1 MYEQL
6 DQFYYINDIFHLNIE
21 KLNNLL
27 FDNYM
32 EIIFKYFIDS
42 LTYIPNQHQVTPMVK
57 IVQRQTMNTPNFIP
71 MKKENYECII
81 PKKFTE
87 QSEQEEEDEDEEEE
101 GKEIEKKKQ
110 ETSEQEEKNSVE
122 QVTSEQEKNPFEDS
136 SENVENQEEKNPFEQ
151 EEDMNPFESVEKT
164 IETFNTE
171 KNETLSETGTP
182 NEENVTEEETV
193 NPNEEENVT
202 DEVEEENEKP
212 TLPPLEIED
221 VRNEV
226 IEEKTPPTTPKKTH
240 LNPVETEYL
249 SHKLSLYLLSHSIQ
263 TFDHQM
269 LVDKIMKVILD
280 ESFLNLIH
288 SQLRT
293 GNDSLI
299 YTGICLLNSLSNHK
313 SNFIPKN

>member
-42 LTYIPNQHQVTPMVK
+42 LTYIPSQHQVTPMVK
-57 IVQRQTMNTPNFIP
+57 IVQRQTMTPNFIP
-71 MKKENYECII
+71 LKKENYECII

-87 QSEQEEEDEDEEEE
+87 QSEQEEKEEEE
-101 GKEIEKKKQ
+101 EEKENEKKTQ
-110 ETSEQEEKNSVE
+110 ETIEEEKNSME
-122 QVTSEQEKNPFEDS
+122 QVLSEENPFESNEQVLVDK
-136 SENVENQEEKNPFEQ
+136 QEENNPFEQ
-151 EEDMNPFESVEKT
+151 EEEKTPFEQDPLEKEKNPFEETETKVESDSS
-164 IETFNTE
+164 IPE
-171 KNETLSETGTP
+171 KNETLLETVTP
-182 NEENVTEEETV
+182 NNEET
-193 NPNEEENVT
+193 
-202 DEVEEENEKP
+202 EEENEETNDKP
-212 TLPPLEIED
+212 VLPPLEIED

-226 IEEKTPPTTPKKTH
+226 IEEKTPPTTPKKTY

-263 TFDHQM
+263 TFDHQL
-269 LVDKIMKVILD
+269 LVNKIMKVILD

-313 SNFIPKN
+313 SNSHSNLNKI